1 MEVVTNEKRSNQID
15 IHTHSTHSDGTF
27 EVPQILEKAEELKL
41 AILAITDHNSIG
53 AYDDIQ
59 NKEIREKFKGTIL
72 PGCEVTTTYNGEI
85 IEVLG
90 YGFDYEKFRE
100 ELAKNTL
107 SDRDRRLR
115 RYKVSCITVDTLEK
129 RGMKFRKN
137 FGEEIYKNP
146 KQFYDT
152 RNEAVMDAILR
163 EIKSFPENEKFFEGK
178 ENMEKVTAKEFVR
191 KMIYNPKSKLFI
203 DQTNLY
209 PTLEKVIE
217 IIHNSGGIAFLA
229 HLHVYSKTIEENLTN
244 IVDKYELDGL
254 ECYYTTFSKE
264 QIENLKKF
272 CKEKGLY
279 MSGGSDFHG
288 TRKQNH
294 ELGIGSGD
302 LYVPKEIVEEWIDK
316 LKVVYKSNENEIG
329 ENTMEEKFE
338 IMPIELNT
346 DAHNHTRGS
355 DGRQTTFR
363 TMLRAYNKGIN
374 TIAITDHDSVK
385 GFRNLERDMYSVMG
399 TIREDKSYDTS
410 KILEM
415 LENMHIIKG
424 TELITSYNGVIIEVL
439 GYNFDI
445 EKMESEIANLKTT
458 VKEKPYEALYKG
470 FNKIIDEKGLK
481 FDKSVLDEAYEK
493 IKTEGKGGVVGPF
506 YNELIKH
513 EENKKLLKY
522 TDENGEEKEADTLK
536 LFINKHLYN
545 KESPLFVDMSSTRPT
560 FKNTIDAIHRA
571 GGQAFLAHAGR
582 YKDKMPVEQYIDDM
596 IQQGLDG
603 LEVYYPDHTD
613 EFRQFLLGK
622 VKEHGIKASGGSDDH
637 HAEKEG
643 IQYETGRVAVPN
655 IPETSWIFE
664 TCQTGKDFLNESIE
678 IEKAIK
684 ELRELKEVRS
694 KKVKEN
700 NELDIQIN
708 EKQEISR

>member
-1 MEVVTNEKRSNQID
+1 MLEQTNEVRSNQID
-15 IHTHSTHSDGTF
+15 IHSHSTHSDGTC
-27 EVPQILEKAEELKL
+27 EVPEILEKAEGLKL
-41 AILAITDHNSIG
+41 AVLAITDHNCVD

-59 NKEIREKFKGTIL
+59 NKEVREKFKGTIL

-90 YGFDYEKFRE
+90 YGFEYEKFRE
-100 ELAKNTL
+100 KLVENTL

-115 RYKVSCITVDTLEK
+115 KYKVSCITVDTLAEK
-129 RGMKFRKN
+129 GVKFRAN

-146 KQFYDT
+146 RQFYDS

-163 EIKSFPENEKFFEGK
+163 EIKSFPENEKYFGGK
-178 ENMEKVTAKEFVR
+178 ENMEKITSKEFVR
-191 KMIYNPKSKLFI
+191 NMVYNPKSEFYI

-217 IIHNSGGIAFLA
+217 IIHDCGGLAFLA
-229 HLHVYSKTIEENLTN
+229 HLHVYSKTIEENLPN
-244 IVDKYELDGL
+244 IVDKYNLDGL

-264 QIENLKKF
+264 QIEHLKEF

-288 TRKQNH
+288 ERKQNH
-294 ELGIGSGD
+294 NLGTGRGD
-302 LYVPKEIVEEWIDK
+302 LKVPKEIVEKWIDK
-316 LKVVYKSNENEIG
+316 LKVVYYPNEKG
-329 ENTMEEKFE
+329 ENAMEEKLE
-338 IMPIELNT
+338 IMPIDLNV

-363 TMLRAYNKGIN
+363 AMLRAYNKGIN
-374 TIAITDHDSVK
+374 TIAITDHDSVR
-385 GFRNLERDMYSVMG
+385 GFRNLEKDMYSVMG
-399 TIREDKSYDTS
+399 TIREDKSYDAT
-410 KILEM
+410 KILQM
-415 LENMHIIKG
+415 LENMKILKG
-424 TELITSYNGVIIEVL
+424 TELITSYNGVVIEVL
-439 GYNFDI
+439 GYNFDV
-445 EKMESEIANLKTT
+445 EKMEQEIARLKTT

-470 FNKIIDEKGLK
+470 FNKIIDEKGLT

-493 IKTEGKGGVVGPF
+493 IKIEGKGGVVGPF

-513 EENKKLLKY
+513 EENKELLKY
-522 TDENGEEKEADTLK
+522 TDENGEEQEANTMK

-545 KESPLFVDMSSTRPT
+545 KQSPLFVDMSKTRPT
-560 FKNTIDAIHRA
+560 YKDTIDAIHRA

-582 YKDKMPVEQYIDDM
+582 YKDKMPVEEYIDDM
-596 IQQGLDG
+596 IAEGLDG

-613 EFRQFLLGK
+613 EFREFLLGK

-643 IQYETGRVAVPN
+643 IQYQTGRVAVPD
-655 IPETSWIFE
+655 IPETRWIAD
-664 TCQTGKDFLNESIE
+664 TCKSGKDFLNESIE
-678 IEKAIK
+678 VQEAIK
-684 ELRELKEVRS
+684 ELRELKEIR
-694 KKVKEN
+694 KQKIKEN
-700 NELDIQIN
+700 NELDKKLN
-708 EKQEISR
+708 KREEISR